1 MWVFLNNAMLSI
13 VAQRSQPGSLLV
25 RARTA
30 GDIERVFPEARV
42 SETPTADYRYRA
54 EISTEQVAE
63 ALAAQV
69 RAIDYPNF
77 KATVRDSGR
86 LRAYHDVWDVMA
98 RYQEVKHPRDR

>member
-13 VAQRSQPGSLLV
+13 VAQRSQPGTLLV
-25 RARTA
+25 RARSA
-30 GDIERVFPEARV
+30 GDIERVFPDVKV

-54 EISTEQVAE
+54 EISAEEVAR

-77 KATVRDSGR
+77 KNSVARKQGKA
-86 LRAYHDVWDVMA
+86 RARVYEDVWHRLFGLQSGDCA
-98 RYQEVKHPRDR
+98 

>member
-13 VAQRSQPGSLLV
+13 VAQRSQPGTLLV
-25 RARTA
+25 RARSA
-30 GDIERVFPEARV
+30 GDIERVFPDVKV

-54 EISTEQVAE
+54 EISAE
-63 ALAAQV
+63 EV

-77 KATVRDSGR
+77 KATVRDAGR
-86 LRAYHDVWDVMA
+86 LHAYHDVWDVMA

>member
-13 VAQRSQPGSLLV
+13 VAHGSHPGVLLV
-25 RARTA
+25 RARSA
-30 GDIERVFPEARV
+30 GDIERVFPDAAV

-54 EISTEQVAE
+54 DVPTETVAE

-77 KATVRDSGR
+77 KSTVRDTGR

-98 RYQEVKHPRDR
+98 RYQELKHPRNR

>member
-13 VAQRSQPGSLLV
+13 VAQRSQPGTLLV
-25 RARTA
+25 RARSA
-30 GDIERVFPEARV
+30 GDIERVFPDVKV

-54 EISTEQVAE
+54 EISAEEVAR

-77 KATVRDSGR
+77 KATVRDAGR
-86 LRAYHDVWDVMA
+86 LHAYPDVWDVMA